1 MAKQDKGP
9 IPHKRVLTWI
19 LVADGA
25 RARILAHEGP
35 GKGLVD
41 AMDHDF
47 VGSKERMSDMVSD
60 RPGRTQGSHDSS
72 HHAFGPKTE
81 WHRFEKNQFAKRM
94 AEILEKAATQNLYD
108 RLVLVAPPQ
117 ALGDLR
123 AALGQHAQKKITGEL
138 DKDLTHVSVHDLGSH
153 LSDIVRL

>member
-60 RPGRTQGSHDSS
+60 RPGRTQGSHNSS

-81 WHRFEKNQFAKRM
+81 WHRFEKHLFAKRM
-94 AEILEKAATQNLYD
+94 AEILEKAATQIFST
-108 RLVLVAPPQ
+108 VWSWWPHPKPWAIFAPRSASTLKRKSP
-117 ALGDLR
+117 ASST
-123 AALGQHAQKKITGEL
+123 KT
-138 DKDLTHVSVHDLGSH
+138 
-153 LSDIVRL
+153 